1 MNNSKLTEFI
11 WALISAI
18 ILAGAAVIALFK
30 LSGAAQTIA
39 IVVIILAALGA
50 IQLLRKRFGRNL

>member
-18 ILAGAAVIALFK
+18 ILAGAVIFSLYK
-30 LSGAAQTIA
+30 LSGTAQTIA